1 MTVSSTNTKNSYSG
15 DGSVTVFAYT
25 FKIFDDDD
33 ISVIIRTDATGTET
47 VQTKNTHYS
56 VSGVGDAGG
65 GNITFVTAP
74 AVGETVVL
82 IRQTVQ
88 TQTTDYTPNDPFP
101 AESHENALDKLTLII
116 QDVQEEVDRSIK
128 LSRTNTMTSTEFTVG
143 SSDRA
148 DKVLAFDSSGELSV
162 AQELGVYRGAW
173 TSGTAFAVR
182 DLIKDT
188 TNNNIYICQNAHTSS
203 GSLPISTNA
212 NASDWELI
220 VDAATATTSA
230 TAAAA
235 SATAAAASETA
246 AAASE
251 TAAAASETAAAA
263 SETAAATSE
272 TNAASSA
279 STASTAA
286 TNAATS
292 ETNAATS
299 ETNAATSATA
309 AASSATSAASSASTA
324 TTKASEASTSATNAA
339 TSASSASSSATAAS
353 TSASN
358 AATSE
363 TNAATS
369 ATSAASSASS
379 ASTSAS
385 NAATSETNAST
396 SETNAASSATSAAS
410 SATSAASSAS
420 AASTSETNAATSA
433 SNAST
438 SETNA
443 ATSETNA
450 ATSATNAASS
460 ATSAASS
467 ASSASSAQT
476 AAESARDATL
486 AAYDNFDDRYLGAK
500 TSDPTLDNDGNAL
513 VAGSLYFN
521 TTSGAMKVYTG
532 SAWVAAYVSGTDYL
546 ALSGGTMTGNVSFG
560 DNDKATFGDA
570 VGGDLQIYHDGTD
583 SVIKDTGTGNLVITS
598 NGGGI
603 FFRNNEETETYANFN
618 NNGSVQLRY
627 DNSPKLET
635 TSSGIDVQGSVTA
648 DGLTVDGGATI
659 NAANAYLAFTETDTT
674 NLNTIIRNNGGQFK
688 IQSATDV
695 LGATERVLLDHATG
709 DISFYDSTGVTQGLF
724 WDASTQRLGL
734 GTTVPTVLMHLK
746 QSSGNAILRLNSDTG
761 EKRVDFGNTTDDDA
775 GRIKYDSGG
784 FSFWTNGTRRFEI
797 SETSYHRIIGQGD
810 GYAYLEM
817 DTNTA
822 DKGQWRFQVDSNPA
836 VAKFYLQDYSG
847 GAWNTNLTVDQ
858 NGQVGIGMTPTQK
871 LEVNGGIALQS
882 TQLLRWNNAG
892 TITGSIAADNSNN
905 LLFYNGSANT
915 ERMRIDSSGN
925 LLVGKTSVD
934 YTTVGFEAT
943 PSSIFQANAM
953 TADGKKALL
962 LARKTSDGDVLEF
975 RKNSTAVGSI
985 SVTGSG
991 TTYNTTSDI
1000 RLKTDIA
1007 PIADATDK
1015 LMAMNAVS
1023 HKWKSDPDADAV
1035 VGFIA
1040 QEMAEIVPEAVNKGE
1055 GEDDMWSMDYGRI
1068 TPVLVAALQ
1077 DAVNEI
1083 KTLKERV
1090 AELEAK

>member
-33 ISVIIRTDATGTET
+33 ISVILRTDATGTET

-162 AQELGVYRGAW
+162 AQELGVYRGDWSA
-173 TSGTAFAVR
+173 STAFAVR

-188 TNNNIYICQNAHTSS
+188 TNDNIYICQTAHTSS

-212 NASDWELI
+212 DASKWELI
-220 VDAATATTSA
+220 VDAATATSSA

-251 TAAAASETAAAA
+251 TSAAASETAAAA
-263 SETAAATSE
+263 SESAAATSE

-339 TSASSASSSATAAS
+339 TSASSASSSATAA
-353 TSASN
+353 
-358 AATSE
+358 
-363 TNAATS
+363 ATS
-369 ATSAASSASS
+369 ATN
-379 ASTSAS
+379 AS
-385 NAATSETNAST
+385 N
-396 SETNAASSATSAAS
+396 

-420 AASTSETNAATSA
+420 AA
-433 SNAST
+433 
-438 SETNA
+438 
-443 ATSETNA
+443 
-450 ATSATNAASS
+450 ATSAT
-460 ATSAASS
+460 
-467 ASSASSAQT
+467 
-476 AAESARDATL
+476 AAEAARDAIEE
-486 AAYDNFDDRYLGAK
+486 FYLGAQ
-500 TSDPTLDNDGNAL
+500 SSNPTVDGNGDP
-513 VAGSLYFN
+513 VTAGDWYFN
-521 TTSGAMKVYTG
+521 TTDNTTRIYDG
-532 SAWVAAYVSGTDYL
+532 SAWNTVSPDLVGDTTPQL
-546 ALSGGTMTGNVSFG
+546 GGNLDTNGNDITFG
-560 DNDKATFGDA
+560 DNDKAIFGA
-570 VGGDLQIYHDGTD
+570 GSDLQIYHDGTH
-583 SVIKDTGTGNLVITS
+583 SKIQDTGTGDLLLMSDGANVRILKNS
-598 NGGGI
+598 A
-603 FFRNNEETETYANFN
+603 ETLAAFN
-618 NNGSVQLRY
+618 TDGSVNLYY
-627 DNSPKLET
+627 DNSKKFET
-635 TSSGIDVQGSVTA
+635 TSGGIDVTGTVTA
-648 DGLTVDGGATI
+648 DAATIDNGVLTVNDAGTRKVEISGNGFSDFTSNPVLDGGI
-659 NAANAYLAFTETDTT
+659 EFT
-674 NLNTIIRNNGGQFK
+674 NQFGHVFSAGVSNSNNF
-688 IQSATDV
+688 DV
-695 LGATERVLLDHATG
+695 LDGATKIARFSGGG
-709 DISFYDSTGVTQGLF
+709 DVSLYDSSGVSQGFF

-734 GTTVPTVLMHLK
+734 GSTSPTTTLDVTGTVP
-746 QSSGNAILRLNSDTG
+746 A
-761 EKRVDFGNTTDDDA
+761 
-775 GRIKYDSGG
+775 
-784 FSFWTNGTRRFEI
+784 
-797 SETSYHRIIGQGD
+797 D
-810 GYAYLEM
+810 G
-817 DTNTA
+817 
-822 DKGQWRFQVDSNPA
+822 
-836 VAKFYLQDYSG
+836 
-847 GAWNTNLTVDQ
+847 LTVDGGGSRSYF
-858 NGQVGIGMTPTQK
+858 NTAHVRLSDDYNLEWGGGTNYVRGSNASNYLLFATNSSEAMRITSGGNVGINTTSPATLLHTKAGS
-871 LEVNGGIALQS
+871 NS
-882 TQLLRWNNAG
+882 TTDWTFTAQ
-892 TITGSIAADNSNN
+892 NSA
-905 LLFYNGSANT
+905 GSAVT
-915 ERMRIDSSGN
+915 EIGGYGYNHNLYHRFWINDSEIARFDSSGN
-925 LLVGKTSVD
+925 LIVGKTSPSLSIAGSYLQYD
-934 YTTVGFEAT
+934 GFIGAT
-943 PSSIFQANAM
+943 RDGNACFGANR
-953 TADGKKALL
+953 L
-962 LARKTSDGDVLEF
+962 TSDGDIMLF
-975 RKNSTAVGSI
+975 QRSGTTVGSI

-1015 LMAMNAVS
+1015 LMAMNAVT
-1023 HKWKSDPDADAV
+1023 HKWKAEPDADAV

-1040 QEMAEIVPEAVNKGE
+1040 QEMAEIVPEAVSKGE
-1055 GEDDMWSMDYGRI
+1055 GENDMWSMDYGRI

-1077 DAVNEI
+1077 DAHRKIEQLEQRI
-1083 KTLKERV
+1083 
-1090 AELEAK
+1090 ADMEAK

>member
-220 VDAATATTSA
+220 VDAATATSSA

-235 SATAAAASETA
+235 SASAAAASETA

-546 ALSGGTMTGNVSFG
+546 ALSGGSLTGDVTFG
-560 DNDKATFGDA
+560 DNNKAIFGA
-570 VGGDLQIYHDGTD
+570 GNDLQIYHDGSHSRIYD
-583 SVIKDTGTGNLVITS
+583 
-598 NGGGI
+598 NGGGELKI
-603 FFRNNEETETYANFN
+603 MSNGTAVRIQKDNGENMILANTDGAVN
-618 NNGSVQLRY
+618 LYY
-627 DNSPKLET
+627 DSSAKLAT
-635 TSSGIDVQGSVTA
+635 TSGGIDVTGTVTA
-648 DGLTVDGGATI
+648 DEFVADSAGTLGNSQMMMDFSAPNGRLQVKNTSGAP
-659 NAANAYLAFTETDTT
+659 AANMYFLTTDGAGNTRNRVKVDDAGDFVLYADDGTTE
-674 NLNTIIRNNGGQFK
+674 GF
-688 IQSATDV
+688 
-695 LGATERVLLDHATG
+695 
-709 DISFYDSTGVTQGLF
+709 F

-734 GTTVPTVLMHLK
+734 GTTLPSHRLEIAQNDAASTQLFLDNNAASGVNTNTIAFGSVGVTKASITAAVRDDGYMTFSTNNNSEKMRITAGGRVGIGDSNPKAGIKLSTYGSTW
-746 QSSGNAILRLNSDTG
+746 SSGNVYFNPSGNAFLLQQTNSGD
-761 EKRVDFGNTTDDDA
+761 DNWFGFA
-775 GRIKYDSGG
+775 GTY
-784 FSFWTNGTRRFEI
+784 NGT
-797 SETSYHRIIGQGD
+797 
-810 GYAYLEM
+810 
-817 DTNTA
+817 
-822 DKGQWRFQVDSNPA
+822 
-836 VAKFYLQDYSG
+836 
-847 GAWNTNLTVDQ
+847 
-858 NGQVGIGMTPTQK
+858 
-871 LEVNGGIALQS
+871 
-882 TQLLRWNNAG
+882 
-892 TITGSIAADNSNN
+892 
-905 LLFYNGSANT
+905 GSANIWLAANHRNT
-915 ERMRIDSSGN
+915 GEQSGHYIGSEASTGPNSNLTIGKVIGGATTSTYGSKSEFARFDTSGN
-925 LLVGKTSVD
+925 LLVGQTSNIFGSGTGAHITSTGRVL
-934 YTTVGFEAT
+934 AT
-943 PSSIFQANAM
+943 CSGDSAIN
-953 TADGKKALL
+953 GS
-962 LARKTSDGDVLEF
+962 RRTSDGAVAYWF
-975 RKNSTAVGSI
+975 RDSTLVGSI
-985 SVTGSG
+985 SVTNSG

-1015 LMAMNAVS
+1015 LMAMNAVT
-1023 HKWKSDPDADAV
+1023 HKWKAEPNADAV

-1040 QEMAEIVPEAVNKGE
+1040 QEMAEIVPEAVSKGE

-1077 DAVNEI
+1077 DAHKKIEQLEQRI
-1083 KTLKERV
+1083 
-1090 AELEAK
+1090 AEMEAK

>member
-1 MTVSSTNTKNSYSG
+1 MTVSSTSTKNSYSG
-15 DGSVTVFAYT
+15 DGIVTVFAYT

-33 ISVIIRTDATGTET
+33 ISVIIRADATGTET
-47 VQTKNTHYS
+47 VQTKNTDYS

-82 IRQTVQ
+82 IRQTAQ

-101 AESHENALDKLTLII
+101 AESHEAALDKLTLIV
-116 QDVQEEVDRSIK
+116 QDVQEEVDRSVK

-143 SSDRA
+143 ASDRA

-162 AQELGVYRGAW
+162 AQELGVYRGDW

-182 DLIKDT
+182 DLVKDT

-203 GSLPISTNA
+203 GSLPLTTNA
-212 NASDWELI
+212 NFSDWELI

-230 TAAAA
+230 TNAAA

-279 STASTAA
+279 SSASTSA

-299 ETNAATSATA
+299 ETNAATSATS
-309 AASSATSAASSASTA
+309 AASSATSASSSASTA

-339 TSASSASSSATAAS
+339 TSASSASSSATAAA

-379 ASTSAS
+379 ASTSAT

-396 SETNAASSATSAAS
+396 SETNAASSATSASS

-433 SNAST
+433 SNAAT

-450 ATSATNAASS
+450 ATSETNAANS

-476 AAESARDATL
+476 AAESARDEAL
-486 AAYDNFDDRYLGAK
+486 AAADNFDDTYLGSKA
-500 TSDPTLDNDGNAL
+500 SDPTVDNDGDAL
-513 VAGSLYFN
+513 TAGDLYFN
-521 TTSGAMKVYTG
+521 TTSDQLKYYTG
-532 SAWVAAYVSGTDYL
+532 SSWEAIAPGIA
-546 ALSGGTMTGNVSFG
+546 NVSE
-560 DNDKATFGDA
+560 DTTPQL
-570 VGGDLQIYHDGTD
+570 GGNLDLNNSDI
-583 SVIKDTGTGNLVITS
+583 TGTGDINIT
-598 NGGGI
+598 G
-603 FFRNNEETETYANFN
+603 T
-618 NNGSVQLRY
+618 
-627 DNSPKLET
+627 
-635 TSSGIDVQGSVTA
+635 VTA
-648 DGLTVDGGATI
+648 DGLTVDGEARI
-659 NAANAYLAFTETDTT
+659 NTTSGKLTFVNDVGGWTQRMDAGDSSLYISSGVASPVKRIKAAN
-674 NLNTIIRNNGGQFK
+674 N
-688 IQSATDV
+688 
-695 LGATERVLLDHATG
+695 G
-709 DISFYDSTGVTQGLF
+709 DISFYADNGTTQSLF
-724 WDASTQRLGL
+724 FDASTQRLGL
-734 GTTVPTVLMHLK
+734 GTTAPNKVLHLETSGETVQRMVASTTNLAGFYFGD
-746 QSSGNAILRLNSDTG
+746 SGNGSIGQLIYDNANDSMRFNTNG
-761 EKRVDFGNTTDDDA
+761 AERV
-775 GRIKYDSGG
+775 RITSGG
-784 FSFWTNGTRRFEI
+784 N
-797 SETSYHRIIGQGD
+797 
-810 GYAYLEM
+810 
-817 DTNTA
+817 
-822 DKGQWRFQVDSNPA
+822 
-836 VAKFYLQDYSG
+836 
-847 GAWNTNLTVDQ
+847 
-858 NGQVGIGMTPTQK
+858 VGIGTASPTAK
-871 LEVNGGIALQS
+871 LMVNGGSANYPIIVNSTDQYAGIAF
-882 TQLLRWNNAG
+882 
-892 TITGSIAADNSNN
+892 ADNTTSGNSNVAVYADGN
-905 LLFYNGSANT
+905 ALGFEAGNA

-925 LLVGKTSVD
+925 LLVGTTDTSPHNNTSGEGVMLAPD
-934 YTTVGFEAT
+934 HIEAARD
-943 PSSIFQANAM
+943 SASV
-953 TADGKKALL
+953 ALFN
-962 LARKTSDGDVLEF
+962 RMGTDGDIVLI
-975 RKNSTAVGSI
+975 KKSGATVGSI
-985 SVTGSG
+985 SGTASG

-1000 RLKTDIA
+1000 RLKTDIN

-1015 LMAMNAVS
+1015 LMAMNPVS
-1023 HKWKSDPDADAV
+1023 HRWKADPDDDAV

-1040 QEMAEIVPEAVNKGE
+1040 QEMAEIVPEAVSKGNS
-1055 GEDDMWSMDYGRI
+1055 EDDMWSMDYGRI

-1083 KTLKERV
+1083 KTLKKRV